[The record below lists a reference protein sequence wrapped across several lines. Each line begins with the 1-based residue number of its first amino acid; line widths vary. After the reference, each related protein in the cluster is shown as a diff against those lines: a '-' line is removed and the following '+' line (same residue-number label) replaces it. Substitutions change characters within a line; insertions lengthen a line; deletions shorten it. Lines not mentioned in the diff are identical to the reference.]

1 MLKYTNTDIVFQ
13 EIPDEVTLAV
23 NLSGCPCHCPG
34 CHSQYLWGDEGE
46 PLTDE
51 RAEKGLPPVE
61 LRLDPEA
68 AKIIPGVPAGEKD
81 FDTEFLDYILAV
93 AVVIGIVIGRGIAEK
108 PAWDVCY
115 DMTNRNIEWT
125 YAGRK

>member
-1 MLKYTNTDIVFQ
+1 MNKTGQLV
-13 EIPDEVTLAV
+13 
-23 NLSGCPCHCPG
+23 
-34 CHSQYLWGDEGE
+34 
-46 PLTDE
+46 
-51 RAEKGLPPVE
+51 RAADRRKIKKG
-61 LRLDPEA
+61 RFFIMH
-68 AKIIPGVPAGEKD
+68 KKHTIFSGEKTVA
-81 FDTEFLDYILAV
+81 FIAILAV

>member
-1 MLKYTNTDIVFQ
+1 MRKQYSIFSKEKIVAF
-13 EIPDEVTLAV
+13 VAL
-23 NLSGCPCHCPG
+23 
-34 CHSQYLWGDEGE
+34 
-46 PLTDE
+46 
-51 RAEKGLPPVE
+51 
-61 LRLDPEA
+61 
-68 AKIIPGVPAGEKD
+68 
-81 FDTEFLDYILAV
+81 LAV